1 MPDTDEAVIRRQNLM
16 DGLGEELRVLY
27 VAMTRAKEKLILTG
41 MASEKLIAAGRK
53 GERLLFSD
61 LMGAECPLAWILP
74 ALNPEEQESSVKI
87 SIVSM
92 KQVIREAIR
101 EQMAEQL
108 SRDELE
114 RRLLYGMRDQESEDR
129 IESLLNWTYAWKDRD
144 SRQTEIYCYGAEK
157 TAAAGR
163 DGIWGRTVSGR
174 GDCASGTAVY

>member
-1 MPDTDEAVIRRQNLM
+1 MSIHHSKGLEYPVIFAAGMGESFQPSGWPGEKIFHSRWGVGLDYVDTEARMKCPTLMKQLIRRQNLM

-92 KQVIREAIR
+92 EQVIPG
-101 EQMAEQL
+101 
-108 SRDELE
+108 SH
-114 RRLLYGMRDQESEDR
+114 S
-129 IESLLNWTYAWKDRD
+129 
-144 SRQTEIYCYGAEK
+144 GA
-157 TAAAGR
+157 
-163 DGIWGRTVSGR
+163 DGRTIIEG
-174 GDCASGTAVY
+174 